1 MTRLRRRKLFFPSNN
16 PSRADVPESKA
27 VLTGLGVGLSAV
39 SGEVFRVKPHQ
50 PLPIPAKHRGEKQA
64 EQEKLRTAIDQVSQ
78 ELKTL
83 AERAGETSA
92 EIFEALE
99 MILQDE
105 SLFDTAISEIDSGWE
120 AATAFVNAVE
130 TFAELLSGD
139 PTFEERLAD
148 IRDLAKRVAAN
159 IHGISLGLNL
169 PEEGRY
175 VIVGEDFSP
184 ADTAQFTKAV
194 VGVITIQGG
203 PTSHT
208 AIICRS
214 KAIPAVVSC
223 GSARDLVDGTQVLVD
238 PVGDRVVIE
247 GKESDATAAITFVA
261 KSTEPIIPVRANIGS
276 LEDAIAA
283 STTAA
288 EGVGLF
294 RTELLYLQST
304 SKPSKEKQ
312 IASYAEILRAA
323 PEGPIVV
330 RTIDAG
336 SDKPVPFLDMPKEE
350 NPALGVRGFRLV
362 VPHRAFIIDQLQAL
376 EEARKLSGREVWVM
390 APMVALA
397 TEAAQFAEL
406 AREAGNFKVGIMVE
420 TPSVIY
426 EIPNLKG
433 VVDFISVGTNDLSQ
447 YLFASDRLHPSLGSL
462 LNPWQPAL
470 IRALSE
476 IAKECK
482 AVSIYSGVCGESAS
496 DPAFAVVLAGMG
508 FDSVSSSRS
517 QVGAVRTALSSLD
530 AAQAQDIY
538 RAVLAAKSA
547 DEAKSIALAKLSLLA
562 G

>member
-1 MTRLRRRKLFFPSNN
+1 MLTSG
-16 PSRADVPESKA
+16 A

-50 PLPIPAKHRGEKQA
+50 PLPIPAKHSGDQPGEVA
-64 EQEKLRTAIDQVSQ
+64 KLKTAIGNVSN
-78 ELKTL
+78 ELQHL
-83 AERAGETSA
+83 AKKAGETSA

-105 SLFDTAISEIDSGWE
+105 SLLEAAISEINSGWD
-120 AATAFVNAVE
+120 APTAFVNAVE

-148 IRDLAKRVAAN
+148 IRDLAKRVAAD

-169 PEEGRY
+169 PEEGRF

-214 KAIPAVVSC
+214 KSIPAVVSC
-223 GSARDLVDGTQVLVD
+223 SMAAELVDGVQVLVD
-238 PVGDRVVIE
+238 PVGDRVVVE
-247 GKESDATAAITFVA
+247 GKDSDATQAISFVA
-261 KSTEPIIPVRANIGS
+261 KSAEPIIPVRANIGS
-276 LEDAIAA
+276 VEDAIAA

-304 SKPSKEKQ
+304 TRPSKEKQ
-312 IASYAEILRAA
+312 IASYTEILKAA

-336 SDKPVPFLDMPKEE
+336 SDKPVPFLHMPKEE

-362 VPHRAFIIDQLQAL
+362 GPHRDFIVDQLESL
-376 EEARKLSGREVWVM
+376 EEARKQSGREVWVM
-390 APMVALA
+390 APMIALA
-397 TEAAQFAEL
+397 TEAIQFAEL
-406 AREAGNFKVGIMVE
+406 ARKAGKFKVGIMVE
-420 TPSVIY
+420 TPSIIY

-447 YLFASDRLHPSLGSL
+447 YLFASDRLHPSLGTL

-470 IRALSE
+470 IRALGE
-476 IAKECK
+476 IAKECE

-530 AAQAQDIY
+530 KSQAKDIY
-538 RAVLAAKSA
+538 MAVLAAKTS